1 MQLCKT
7 NLNDREYRHFKM
19 RFNILYTILL
29 LTASVLADDV
39 SQYQYRSMAES
50 KDFNFFMAFLNDFD
64 KNFPVYTSYMV
75 ANKLRL
81 PQQVAD
87 YYNHLA
93 KLPSTVNLED
103 DIINSFPYTEFQ
115 TFVTNFPWYTSLLK
129 EGDITTMY
137 LPRDFESISVNPGKT
152 TATATA
158 TADKSSNG
166 TISGTGSASTTE
178 ISSTKTSS
186 TKTKKTKNGAT
197 NMISLSTPLYILAA
211 ALGML
216 L

>member
-1 MQLCKT
+1 MR
-7 NLNDREYRHFKM
+7 LNV
-19 RFNILYTILL
+19 LYTIFLFVVN
-29 LTASVLADDV
+29 VLADDV
-39 SQYQYRSMAES
+39 ADYQYRSMAES

-75 ANKLRL
+75 ANKLKL

-93 KLPSTVNLED
+93 ILPSTVNLED

-129 EGDITTMY
+129 EGNITTMY
-137 LPRDFESISVNPGKT
+137 LPRDFENISITEGKST
-152 TATATA
+152 TNNTTN
-158 TADKSSNG
+158 KSNNG
-166 TISGTGSASTTE
+166 TAISETGSSSTTK
-178 ISSTKTSS
+178 ISSTKTQKS
-186 TKTKKTKNGAT
+186 KNDSKIL
-197 NMISLSTPLYILAA
+197 ISLSTPLYILVLG
-211 ALGML
+211 LGML